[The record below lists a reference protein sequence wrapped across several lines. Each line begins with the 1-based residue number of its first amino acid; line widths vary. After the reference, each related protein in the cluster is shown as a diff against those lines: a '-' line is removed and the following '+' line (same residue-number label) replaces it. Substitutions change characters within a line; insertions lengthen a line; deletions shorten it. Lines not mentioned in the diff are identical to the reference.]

1 MHYKILKLA
10 IYGIS
15 FSVGEDIH
23 VFERLGLELT
33 LKKDMFNEVQPKS
46 NDPKFLAET
55 AKNVR
60 NSLREDAVWVM
71 QGWLFHETPQF
82 WQPEQVKAFL
92 QGVPIGELLVLDLY
106 AENSP
111 IFNVTDSFYGQPYIW
126 CMLGNFGGNT
136 GWFGAL
142 PDIQV

>member
-1 MHYKILKLA
+1 MTRK
-10 IYGIS
+10 
-15 FSVGEDIH
+15 
-23 VFERLGLELT
+23 T
-33 LKKDMFNEVQPKS
+33 DMFNEVQPKS

-92 QGVPIGELLVLDLY
+92 QGVPVGELLVLDLY

-111 IFNVTDSFYGQPYIW
+111 IFNVTESFYGQPYIW